1 MDTLASVVLAE
12 ELGRSTF
19 SGVAITV
26 LVHTDMA
33 SVHLFNAGSQA
44 LKDRFM
50 PDVVAGRKIVAVGV
64 TEPGAGSDVKG
75 IRTTARRDGDS
86 YVLNGAKMF
95 ITNGVHADLYCIAA
109 ISNPDARPSQRM
121 SMLLVEKG
129 TPGFRVGRALD
140 KQGWRSS
147 DTAEL
152 LFEDCRVPGRNLL
165 GEEGRGFYAIMRN
178 FQNERIVIGAMAM
191 GEAQAAIEITLDWVT
206 QRKRSASRYGPAD
219 HPPAAGDAGGPGRGR
234 AAARLS
240 CGVAGDAG
248 IDATKEVS
256 MVKAYCGELV
266 NEVMYACL
274 QFHGGMG
281 YMRESTI
288 ERMSRDARVQ
298 SIGGGTT
305 EVMLEEVAKRM
316 PMKRGVRPLRAMSGL
331 FLTPSKIRS
340 SVRLRELQHGFLL
353 GIEAEPF
360 DGPVQRAQHEYPQ
373 RHDLDIG
380 ANFAR
385 TPRVQ
390 KQLVPIFGIG
400 FPQRPVRLLEVFGKL
415 AIDSNIGRGEIA
427 RLQQRHQMRL
437 DRQSDPAP
445 MRDLAGALQR
455 GLDRVEYLSRPRCST
470 SSRMASLES
479 K

>member
-1 MDTLASVVLAE
+1 MNIPVGNGQTRSVYLGEEHELLRAQVRRFVNEEIKPRALQWEQDGMVPRDVLRRMGELGFLGIRYPAEYGGSEMDTLATVVLAE

-50 PDVVAGRKIVAVGV
+50 PDVVAGKKIVAVGV
-64 TEPGAGSDVKG
+64 TEPGAGSDVKS

-109 ISNPDARPSQRM
+109 NTNPDMRPSQRV

-129 TPGFRVGRALD
+129 APGFRVGRALD

-152 LFEDCRVPGRNLL
+152 LFEDCRVPVGNLL

-206 QRKRSASRYGPAD
+206 QRQTFGAPLWSRQTIRHRLAML
-219 HPPAAGDAGGPGRGR
+219 
-234 AAARLS
+234 AAR
-240 CGVAGDAG
+240 VEAGRQLVYHAAWLVTQG

-256 MVKAYCGELV
+256 MAKAYCGELV

-298 SIGGGTT
+298 SIGVGAT

-316 PMKRGVRPLRAMSGL
+316 R
-331 FLTPSKIRS
+331 
-340 SVRLRELQHGFLL
+340 
-353 GIEAEPF
+353 
-360 DGPVQRAQHEYPQ
+360 
-373 RHDLDIG
+373 
-380 ANFAR
+380 
-385 TPRVQ
+385 
-390 KQLVPIFGIG
+390 
-400 FPQRPVRLLEVFGKL
+400 
-415 AIDSNIGRGEIA
+415 
-427 RLQQRHQMRL
+427 
-437 DRQSDPAP
+437 
-445 MRDLAGALQR
+445 
-455 GLDRVEYLSRPRCST
+455 
-470 SSRMASLES
+470 
-479 K
+479 